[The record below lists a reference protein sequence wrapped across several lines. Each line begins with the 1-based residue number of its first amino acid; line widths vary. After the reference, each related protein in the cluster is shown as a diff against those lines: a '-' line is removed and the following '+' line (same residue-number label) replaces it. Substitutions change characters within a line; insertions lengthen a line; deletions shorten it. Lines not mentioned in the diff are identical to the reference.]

1 MTIEVLFALMYLV
14 PVAGLL
20 IYNQIQVWH
29 EPKE

>member
-1 MTIEVLFALMYLV
+1 MSFETVFALMFLI

-29 EPKE
+29 DEE